1 MNRPA
6 FAIAF
11 LGLLGLI
18 AAAAIGL
25 LVNEVSGDSIGLAAE
40 PLSASSLAPP
50 EASQEAAERRQERT
64 EKARE
69 RARERRQR
77 QRERQQE
84 QAQEEPAISPTPPLD
99 DRGGDDDGIE
109 VESPNS
115 GSGSLDSGSGSDN
128 SGSGSDDSGSG
139 EFEDD

>member
-50 EASQEAAERRQERT
+50 EASQDAARRRQERAD
-64 EKARE
+64 KMRE
-69 RARERRQR
+69 RAQERRQR
-77 QRERQQE
+77 QRERRQE
-84 QAQEEPAISPTPPLD
+84 QVPQAPATTPTAPVD
-99 DRGGDDDGIE
+99 DNGGDDGIE

-115 GSGSLDSGSGSDN
+115 GSGSDDSGSGSDS
-128 SGSGSDDSGSG
+128 SGSGSG